1 MTPFIGR
8 AVVLAMG
15 LIPVACPQDV
25 TFKQDVR
32 LVEIYATVFDHGG
45 RTVQGLTRDQ
55 FEIRDDGVVQPVRV
69 FEASDKSLSCALLL
83 DTTGSMR
90 EAIPALR
97 NATREFIDALRPED
111 SVGIYGFSDHLEE
124 LSEMGTDRAASRR
137 AITRIRAEGRTALFD
152 SISQL
157 AIALQNRPGKKVMVV
172 LTDGGDNASVLNS
185 QTATE
190 RARKAGI
197 PVFAVAEGDALHDV
211 VAEKLLHE
219 LSEITGGHA
228 YKVNHYKDID
238 AIFTSIAGDL
248 QNGYLLAFRPA
259 AEGKKASWHELHVSV
274 KDERHSFKI
283 RARTGYSLD

>member
-8 AVVLAMG
+8 AVVLVIA

-90 EAIPALR
+90 DAIPALR

-228 YKVNHYKDID
+228 YKANHYKDID

-248 QNGYLLAFRPA
+248 QNGYLLGFRPA
-259 AEGKKASWHELHVSV
+259 EEGKKASWHELRVSV